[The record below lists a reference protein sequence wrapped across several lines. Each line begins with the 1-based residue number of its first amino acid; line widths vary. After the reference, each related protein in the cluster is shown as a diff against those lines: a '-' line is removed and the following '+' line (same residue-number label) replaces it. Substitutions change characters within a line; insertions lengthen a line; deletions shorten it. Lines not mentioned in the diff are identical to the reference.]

1 MSVDDACPSSTA
13 VSTVLSRV
21 RGRCT
26 IFLRAFLPFVF
37 FKTAFAD
44 GEEDSADEFF
54 KNFDPATTDDKKIT
68 ADAQWTTTPID
79 FRLFRKI
86 GDTIRS
92 AYCYRNLSGYLAT
105 LGGIAQADYSGSS
118 SALTLLPT
126 AGILVGAPARELW
139 MLYKLVPLAGVL
151 SMLLSFGGS
160 IAPKRSSDYELEGYS
175 FDGIISST
183 GNSKQHGETTQLP
196 IKDMDELTFARCVKA
211 RANNPFGSSKRAKAT
226 IGISVQ
232 LTLVALV
239 IFACWL
245 TGLGSVLVWWCEAK
259 SWMLAWYFGIAVTSL
274 LENAVLVPFS
284 KQWTIRVSQAPASL
298 KISDN
303 APTIIP
309 VRPKSQHNSNVS
321 DWDVATPAGLE
332 HVSASGSQNNIAD
345 EYGSYPAH
353 LTRQRSELLH
363 KLEKYGYN
371 TVGQIHSDPNQPWAS
386 NCYAFMVVIS
396 VSETTRSKAIL
407 RVLSKLVSIGVFVAG
422 TAAFAS
428 TTLVAVSVAAID
440 LVFIIGGAVFGRVAA
455 LWMISEMMKEKP
467 IMHRIVQNELEAD
480 AFIREILA
488 TPGLTIELMGH
499 VFINGKCVKRYNRFF
514 NLSTIFGVLVP
525 PYKIEKLLTRGAHGE

>member
-1 MSVDDACPSSTA
+1 MSVDNAYPSSTV
-13 VSTVLSRV
+13 VSTVLSRI
-21 RGRCT
+21 RGRCSILLQT
-26 IFLRAFLPFVF
+26 FLPFVF
-37 FKTAFAD
+37 FNPVFAD
-44 GEEDSADEFF
+44 GGQGSAEKFFED
-54 KNFDPATTDDKKIT
+54 FDPAMADNKTI
-68 ADAQWTTTPID
+68 ADAQWTTTPIN
-79 FRLFRKI
+79 FGLFRKI
-86 GDTIRS
+86 GDQIR
-92 AYCYRNLSGYLAT
+92 AEYCYRNLSAYLAT
-105 LGGIAQADYSGSS
+105 LGGVAQADYSGSS

-139 MLYKLVPLAGVL
+139 MLYKPVPLAGIL

-160 IAPKRSSDYELEGYS
+160 IAPSKSSDYELEGYS

-183 GNSKQHGETTQLP
+183 GNSKQHGETTQLS
-196 IKDMDELTFARCVKA
+196 IRDMDEITFAQCVKA
-211 RANNPFGSSKRAKAT
+211 RANNPFGSSKHGKAA

-232 LTLVALV
+232 LTLIALV

-284 KQWTIRVSQAPASL
+284 KQWTIRVSQAPVEL

-303 APTIIP
+303 APTIIQL
-309 VRPKSQHNSNVS
+309 RPKSRNNSTVS
-321 DWDVATPAGLE
+321 DWDVTTPAGLE
-332 HVSASGSQNNIAD
+332 HVSTSGSQNDIVD
-345 EYGSYPAH
+345 EYGSYHAH
-353 LTRQRSELLH
+353 HVTRQKSELLH
-363 KLEKYGYN
+363 KLEKYGFN
-371 TVGQIHSDPNQPWAS
+371 TIGQICTDTTQPWAS
-386 NCYAFMVVIS
+386 SCYAFMVVVS
-396 VSETTRSKAIL
+396 VSETTRSRAIL
-407 RVLSKLVSIGVFVAG
+407 RVLSKLVSIGVFVVG

-467 IMHRIVQNELEAD
+467 IMHRVVQNELEAD
-480 AFIREILA
+480 AFICEILA
-488 TPGLTIELMGH
+488 TPGLTVELMGH

-525 PYKIEKLLTRGAHGE
+525 PYKIEKLLTRGPHAE

>member
-37 FKTAFAD
+37 FRTAFAD

-160 IAPKRSSDYELEGYS
+160 ITPSRSNDYELEGYS

-183 GNSKQHGETTQLP
+183 GNSKQHGGTTQLP

-226 IGISVQ
+226 IGISIQ

-259 SWMLAWYFGIAVTSL
+259 SWMLAWYFGIAATSL

-303 APTIIP
+303 APTIIS

-321 DWDVATPAGLE
+321 DWDVTTPAGLE
-332 HVSASGSQNNIAD
+332 HVSTSGSQNNIAD

-363 KLEKYGYN
+363 KLEKY
-371 TVGQIHSDPNQPWAS
+371 
-386 NCYAFMVVIS
+386 VIS
-396 VSETTRSKAIL
+396 VSETTQSKAIL
-407 RVLSKLVSIGVFVAG
+407 RMLSKLVSIRVFVAG

-455 LWMISEMMKEKP
+455 LWMISEMLKEKP

-514 NLSTIFGVLVP
+514 NLFTIFGVLVS